1 MSPTQTEISENL
13 VMDGPLGVSATVLVA
28 ILLLL
33 LFTWSLFQ
41 ERSILGRRYTA
52 LFWSLRAVALGVAM
66 WMLLAPTKVMV
77 ETSTTR
83 QSIAIVMDI
92 SGSMQTVD
100 PMGTSDDL
108 RWLASTQGTGEF
120 TATTAT
126 TATTAADQAVA
137 AAGIAEL
144 HLQRASVAIKDHQP
158 ESLVAEETT
167 AAEAAIAGTRE
178 NLEILST
185 KYEGSESSRRSASG
199 RNSLTT
205 KIAGILDGPEIE
217 AFRKLSSALQK
228 GRTPAQKGWRES
240 LPDLQHRMSG
250 VRRQLSELARDVAEH
265 ETRLSVGISTTAAR
279 ELQKAPRLARTAGF
293 LTALNERTLTRIR
306 EKADVR
312 ISTFDKSMVALK
324 NPTAPGIELA
334 SYLPKADQD
343 REAVAKAGTNVTS
356 VLEQLTR
363 EQNEQPLAA
372 VFLFSDMGHNK
383 VNAVSPREA
392 APELR
397 GVPVYVVPVG
407 NSDYVRDVVLQS
419 VFAPSVAMRNDDIVI
434 EASLQAYD
442 CAGESVVVR
451 LLQDGAEIAQEIV
464 EFDSGF
470 ATRKVRFDE
479 KMSVIGTQTFQVAI
493 SAVDGELTERNNFDD
508 FEVNVTRSDLKL
520 LLADEMPRWEHRY
533 LTQLFRRDPKME
545 CDEILFRPRMIA
557 TGRRQETQAFP
568 ETVDGWDQYDVVL
581 LGDLPPEHLPA
592 TAQESLIDYLKNR
605 GGTLVMMA
613 GNESMPQAYQNQ
625 PLEQILPVSRISESV
640 ATAAANEGYAFHVT
654 EEGRNHNALMIGET
668 EESTNL
674 AWSFVNQFAPLN
686 NVSLWRQPRP
696 SAHTLIAAVPR
707 NTLDKEFAEKSNAFL
722 CWQPVGRGMI
732 IYLSGPDTYR
742 LRFLRGDRLHYR
754 FWGQLLRWAIAA
766 DLSVGSDCVRV
777 RSDKSRYAEHET
789 VNIVVRLSE
798 GDGTAVVDSSLQI
811 LARRDNDDERTA
823 ELVADSKVPGQYTAQ
838 LTQLPPGVYRVEP
851 IGASIDRLLSENK
864 QELVN
869 GSFTVQANLPLEFLD
884 TRSDR
889 ALAQQ
894 IADLTGGQVLPPTAV
909 EEVLNLTNLE
919 PKVTRRPQNRPL
931 WLEWKYLWIV
941 FGCLQTEWIVR
952 KLKGLS

>member
-1 MSPTQTEISENL
+1 MSPTQTEISESL
-13 VMDGPLGVSATVLVA
+13 VMDGPLGISATVFVA
-28 ILLLL
+28 VLLLL
-33 LFTWSLFQ
+33 LFTWSLRQ
-41 ERSILGRRYTA
+41 ERSILGRRYTVI
-52 LFWSLRAVALGVAM
+52 FWTLRAVALGVAM

-77 ETSTTR
+77 QTSTTR
-83 QSIAIVMDI
+83 QSIAIITDI

-100 PMGTSDDL
+100 PVGTSDDL
-108 RWLASTQGTGEF
+108 RWLASIQDTDDFMVTR
-120 TATTAT
+120 
-126 TATTAADQAVA
+126 AADQAVA
-137 AAGIAEL
+137 AAGIASL
-144 HLQRASVAIKDHQP
+144 HLQRAAVAIKSHQA
-158 ESLVAEETT
+158 ESQVADETV
-167 AAEAAIAGTRE
+167 AAEAAIRRTRE
-178 NLEILST
+178 NLEIVST
-185 KYEGSESSRRSASG
+185 KYDGSDTGRRSASG
-199 RNSLTT
+199 RNALTA
-205 KIAGILDGPEIE
+205 KVAGILEGSEFE
-217 AFRKLSSALQK
+217 AFRRLSSALRK
-228 GRTPAQKGWRES
+228 GRTPSQKGWRES

-265 ETRLSVGISTTAAR
+265 ESRLSTGMRTSRAA
-279 ELQKAPRLARTAGF
+279 EMQKAPRLARVAAF
-293 LTALNERTLTRIR
+293 LTTLNDRVLRKIR
-306 EKADVR
+306 DKADVR
-312 ISTFDKSMVALK
+312 LSAFDKSMSLLK
-324 NPTAPGIELA
+324 NPQVPGIEIA
-334 SYLPKADQD
+334 NYLPKADQD
-343 REAVAKAGTNVTS
+343 RDVVAKAGTNITS

-363 EQNEQPLAA
+363 EQNDQPLAA
-372 VFLFSDMGHNK
+372 VILFSDMLHNK
-383 VNAVSPREA
+383 ADAVSPRAVA
-392 APELR
+392 AELN
-397 GVPVYVVPVG
+397 GVPVYVVPLG
-407 NSDYVRDVVLQS
+407 NSNYVRDVVLQS

-434 EASLQAYD
+434 EATLQAYD

-451 LLQDGAEIAQEIV
+451 LMQDGEEVAQEIV

-470 ATRKVRFDE
+470 ANRKVRFDE
-479 KMSVIGTQTFQVAI
+479 KMSTIGTQTFQVSI
-493 SAVDGELTERNNFDD
+493 SAVDGELTGRNNFDD
-508 FEVNVTRSDLKL
+508 FEVNVTRSDIKL
-520 LLADEMPRWEHRY
+520 LLADEMPRWEYRY

-545 CDEILFRPRMIA
+545 CDELLFRPRRIA

-568 ETVDGWDQYDVVL
+568 MTVDGWDQYDVVL

-592 TAQESLIDYLKNR
+592 AAQDSLVEYLQNR

-613 GNESMPQAYQNQ
+613 GSESMPQAYQNQ
-625 PLEQILPVSRISESV
+625 PLEKILPVSRISGSV

-668 EESTNL
+668 AESTNL

-686 NVSLWRQPRP
+686 DVSLWRQPRP
-696 SAHTLIAAVPR
+696 SARTLIAAVPR

-766 DLSVGSDCVRV
+766 DLSVGSECVRV

-789 VNIVVRLSE
+789 VNVVLRLSE
-798 GDGTAVVDSSLQI
+798 GDGAAVVDNRLQI
-811 LARRDNDDERTA
+811 VARRDDDDDGRTA
-823 ELVADSKVPGQYTAQ
+823 ELVADPKVPGQYTAQ
-838 LTQLPPGVYRVEP
+838 LTQLPPGVYRLEP
-851 IGASIDRLLSENK
+851 IGATIDRLLSENE

-869 GSFTVQANLPLEFLD
+869 GSFTVQAALPLEFLD
-884 TRSDR
+884 TRCDR

-909 EEVLNLTNLE
+909 EEVLNLTNLD